1 MPKGRPP
8 DPTRARRGTGHRPTA
23 GDLVPAAAPVVEIEA
38 APEFAIPATLPPEGR
53 EMFERIV
60 DELAPRGLKPVDL
73 EALEMMCHSAYA
85 HRKAREFVAQHG
97 VMVQV
102 NGRILPNPALKVA
115 RDEAAAYTR
124 IATEYGLTLAARLRL
139 GLMQLAGESML
150 ASLSKDLDR
159 PDVVVQVQA

>member
-8 DPTRARRGTGHRPTA
+8 DPTRARRGTGNRPTA
-23 GDLVPAAAPVVEIEA
+23 GDLVPASAAIVEVEEA
-38 APEFAIPATLPPEGR
+38 PAFAVPATLPPEGR

-60 DELAPRGLKPVDL
+60 DELSSRGLRPVDL

-85 HRKAREFVAQHG
+85 HRKAREFIVTHG

-124 IATEYGLTLAARLRL
+124 IAAEYGLTLAARLRL

-159 PDVVVQVQA
+159 PDVEVTVRV

>member
-1 MPKGRPP
+1 
-8 DPTRARRGTGHRPTA
+8 
-23 GDLVPAAAPVVEIEA
+23 
-38 APEFAIPATLPPEGR
+38 
-53 EMFERIV
+53 MFERIV
-60 DELAPRGLKPVDL
+60 EELAPRGLRPVDL

-102 NGRILPNPALKVA
+102 NGRIMPNPALKVA
-115 RDEAAAYTR
+115 RDEASAYTR
-124 IATEYGLTLAARLRL
+124 IAQEYGLTLAARLRL

-150 ASLSKDLDR
+150 ASLSNDLDR